1 MNGISLKDLRWF
13 STFNDEFLVSESVS
27 IWQAVLFMLPY
38 FDDDASVSY
47 FDDIQRME
55 VEVYEDLIEKL
66 DKEGQ
71 LLLRDDASLN
81 YTHSYTEL
89 DDMGNL
95 LLTEEQIDEILP
107 ELNRSR
113 MLVIGQIEEA
123 DNIYQQLKIEI
134 RKSRDKRPTKI
145 ELIEDTLRN
154 DFERVL
160 IKRTSLE
167 AVFPRDIEFNKD
179 DTKSEKGEFVAWNKI
194 TIEIDYR
201 GKKSDT
207 KDCTSDK
214 SAPHIVFK
222 TGRRILCQGTPKE
235 LSFQGK
241 KRTKPTKSFEILKDF
256 SNPHYERKY
265 SYKIKTYRKSIADL
279 RKVLKGL
286 LGIADRKDKA
296 ANPFYQKYNIK
307 PYEPKFTVK
316 FLEEESANNYLDYE
330 ERFHSKHQ
338 SYEDDFIGDMSEDN
352 EDGVT
357 GYTPDHDEDNDIFQ

>member
-265 SYKIKTYRKSIADL
+265 SYKIETYRKSIADL

-296 ANPFYQKYNIK
+296 ANPFYEKYVNK

-316 FLEEESANNYLDYE
+316 FLVEESTNNYLDYE
-330 ERFHSKHQ
+330 ERFHSKYQ
-338 SYEDDFIGDMSEDN
+338 PYEDDFIGDMSEDN

-357 GYTPDHDEDNDIFQ
+357 GYTPDHD